1 MTEVLADTSR
11 DLSQYQQTLPPLT
24 HRLLSPGFPLSGW
37 QAAPKTPGL
46 TPRGKIRAHLR
57 VEFLN
62 FSLVSGCEAI
72 GKKMYTTLKIVCYLQ
87 NEERNPLC
95 PLLSAAITRRTAVC
109 DHYILISGRI
119 WAGGGSISLRGT
131 TPTSALVP
139 VLTYAAQTPP
149 TARLDKVPQHLI
161 KARNLFGKY
170 GSWSL
175 SPSALS
181 SVAAESVQHVEPRSI
196 RLTLLC
202 SSGLGAPHHPLLR
215 WPLP

>member
-24 HRLLSPGFPLSGW
+24 HRLLSSGFPLSGW

-87 NEERNPLC
+87 NEVCNPPC

-109 DHYILISGRI
+109 DHYILISGKI

-149 TARLDKVPQHLI
+149 TARWDKVPRHI
-161 KARNLFGKY
+161 NVMNRKC

-175 SPSALS
+175 SPSAFPS
-181 SVAAESVQHVEPRSI
+181 IAPEPVQHLEPRSI
-196 RLTLLC
+196 RLTLLR

-215 WPLP
+215 GSLP